1 MTAFDKNYSS
11 LPQGNRPSNGMII
24 HIGKANLPLIH
35 VTPLLSSVSAYDYQ
49 NSLSPSADR

>member
-24 HIGKANLPLIH
+24 HIGKANPPLIH
-35 VTPLLSSVSAYDYQ
+35 VAPLLSSVSAYDYQ